1 MIDLPNVTLFCISS
15 DKVPDAIKVL
25 QYSMRGINF
34 GAVKLITHE
43 DPGNLPDGIEFSQ
56 CYEIKSI
63 HEYNYYCLYNLTNH
77 IDTDYCLLIQP
88 DGFVINPD
96 KWDDDWFNYDY
107 IGAPWPY
114 RDRAYIT
121 PYGEHQRVGNGGFSF
136 RSKKLLEVPLHQW
149 IPFKVAE
156 MSDFY
161 QMFGG
166 NNTNED
172 GNITVHN
179 KHLYEKC
186 GCKIAPIEVAK
197 FFSYESPVPENTGI
211 IPFGFHNNLP
221 PGVTVEGYNPR

>member
-107 IGAPWPY
+107 IGAPWALA
-114 RDRAYIT
+114 DDAYLD
-121 PYGEHQRVGNGGFSF
+121 PWGKPHRVGNGGFSF
-136 RSKKLLEVPLHQW
+136 RSKKLLDVPKHAHIGLLYT
-149 IPFKVAE
+149 
-156 MSDFY
+156 SDAAD
-161 QMFGG
+161 
-166 NNTNED
+166 E
-172 GNITVHN
+172 
-179 KHLYEKC
+179 
-186 GCKIAPIEVAK
+186 
-197 FFSYESPVPENTGI
+197 
-211 IPFGFHNNLP
+211 
-221 PGVTVEGYNPR
+221 

>member
-43 DPGNLPDGIEFSQ
+43 DPGNLPDDIEFSQ

-107 IGAPWPY
+107 IGAPWALA
-114 RDRAYIT
+114 DDAYLD
-121 PYGEHQRVGNGGFSF
+121 PWGKPHRVGNGGFSF
-136 RSKKLLEVPLHQW
+136 RSKKLLDVPKHAHIQFDVNW
-149 IPFKVAE
+149 GN
-156 MSDFY
+156 FY
-161 QMFGG
+161 KHMDVGF
-166 NNTNED
+166 TSED
-172 GNITVHN
+172 GNICVHN
-179 KHLYEKC
+179 RHIYEALGCCLLYT
-186 GCKIAPIEVAK
+186 
-197 FFSYESPVPENTGI
+197 SPS
-211 IPFGFHNNLP
+211 
-221 PGVTVEGYNPR
+221 PRDRTRSRMPSSA